1 VKGNSGMESGM
12 RIRLQELLQ
21 EKAQR
26 EGRQTITQEEVVA
39 ATGISRPTVSD
50 WLRDRV
56 DRLDR
61 RTIVKFCDY
70 LECSI
75 GDLLVLER

>member
-1 VKGNSGMESGM
+1 MASTMK
-12 RIRLQELLQ
+12 IRLQELLQ
-21 EKAQR
+21 QKAER
-26 EGRQTITQEEVVA
+26 EGRPVFTQEEVVA

-61 RTIVKFCDY
+61 RTIVKFCLY
-70 LECSI
+70 LECSV
-75 GDLLVLER
+75 GDLLVLEH

>member
-1 VKGNSGMESGM
+1 MESGM
-12 RIRLQELLQ
+12 KIRLQELLH

-26 EGRQTITQEEVVA
+26 EGRHSITQEEVVA